1 MHTHHANVQQCFIEV
16 YEHLSSR
23 LSIQLKKPG
32 EVKSSKKYYDLLTS
46 IMILLNTFM
55 MYSLLSCTNLLP
67 SLAAPQLPSGNAQ
80 CMAGL
85 LPPGATESREC
96 GEFGE
101 SGLGASGAT
110 LLRGAVASLTP
121 KKKKNAK

>member
-1 MHTHHANVQQCFIEV
+1 
-16 YEHLSSR
+16 
-23 LSIQLKKPG
+23 
-32 EVKSSKKYYDLLTS
+32 
-46 IMILLNTFM
+46 MILLNTFM

-85 LPPGATESREC
+85 LPPGATESRDC

-101 SGLGASGAT
+101 SGLGASGAN
-110 LLRGAVASLTP
+110 LLRGAVASLRL
-121 KKKKNAK
+121 KNLNDIGAVLPLILQERSLHRQQQHSGQSEYSAENTVAEK